1 MDNVSTAI
9 RQLREENRF
18 FHLFGQ
24 DELAVLAP
32 LFGVVEYP
40 TRGVVFAEGEP
51 TMVPLFLVLTG
62 ALEINKK
69 TDFGR
74 PFVLAKV
81 TRGALMGQVS
91 LSRTP
96 RVAPVTA
103 VTLDATELLMMSADR
118 VVELLEKHPAIGIK
132 ILKEIIRVQNVRM
145 LELVDRMTASL

>member
-1 MDNVSTAI
+1 MDNVSVAI
-9 RQLREENRF
+9 LQLREENRF
-18 FHLFGQ
+18 FHLFSQ
-24 DELAVLAP
+24 EELGVLAP

-40 TRGVVFAEGEP
+40 ARSAVFAEGEP

-81 TRGALMGQVS
+81 TRGALMGQVT
-91 LSRTP
+91 LNAAP

-103 VTLDATELLMMSADR
+103 VTLEATELLMMSADR
-118 VVELLEKHPAIGIK
+118 VADLLENYPAIGIK